1 MVCSL
6 WNVEK
11 WQRFTSLDQNS
22 KNPNSKILKSKF
34 KGVPGTF
41 RPPECRRWIRNPI
54 LAGNGFDS
62 PPGNTSRVL
71 RGRLSPLPGIDISSW
86 KEKYKLY
93 YTLEWRHHQYDLIS
107 ILAIFWKDP
116 FCMIDLRYHQS
127 WKSQNAFKIHEF
139 SRTTNV
145 TNAKPSTL
153 TWPLDDQNIQ
163 FPTVSSK
170 YNSLVILAHRI
181 FIPVEFG
188 PKWWRQIKL
197 CLYMMEYIYMRLS
210 P

>member
-1 MVCSL
+1 MGS
-6 WNVEK
+6 
-11 WQRFTSLDQNS
+11 
-22 KNPNSKILKSKF
+22 I
-34 KGVPGTF
+34 
-41 RPPECRRWIRNPI
+41 
-54 LAGNGFDS
+54 A

-93 YTLEWRHHQYDLIS
+93 YTLEWRHHRYDVIS
-107 ILAIFWKDP
+107 ILAMFWKDP

-153 TWPLDDQNIQ
+153 AWPLDDKNIQ

-170 YNSLVILAHRI
+170 YNSIVTLAHRI

-188 PKWWRQIKL
+188 PKWWRHQPSFWAITPEEMNQFRCGFRHL
-197 CLYMMEYIYMRLS
+197 IGNDILYPHAKYKKIRRHRFWEN
-210 P
+210 